1 MLDLSGFRDPKLGQ
15 ELIGVIED
23 IAPAALEQRGGKIR
37 LMEVCGTHT
46 VALAR
51 AGIRSILPD
60 GIKLVSGP
68 GCPVCVTANED
79 IDTVIALS
87 HLDNVI
93 ITTFGDMTRVPGSTS
108 SLNEEKA
115 AGRDIRIV
123 YSPLDGL
130 RLSLIHI

>member
-87 HLDNVI
+87 HSVREI
-93 ITTFGDMTRVPGSTS
+93 I
-108 SLNEEKA
+108 
-115 AGRDIRIV
+115 
-123 YSPLDGL
+123 
-130 RLSLIHI
+130 LSIK

>member
-68 GCPVCVTANED
+68 GCS
-79 IDTVIALS
+79 I
-87 HLDNVI
+87 
-93 ITTFGDMTRVPGSTS
+93 TS
-108 SLNEEKA
+108 SS
-115 AGRDIRIV
+115 RPSV
-123 YSPLDGL
+123 T
-130 RLSLIHI
+130 